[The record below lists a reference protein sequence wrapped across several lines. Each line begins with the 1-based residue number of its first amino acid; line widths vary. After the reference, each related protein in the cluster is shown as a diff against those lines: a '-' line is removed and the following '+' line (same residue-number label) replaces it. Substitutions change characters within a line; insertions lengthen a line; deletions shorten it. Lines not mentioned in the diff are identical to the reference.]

1 MTIKAFLQAISNAKG
16 MQILWRVVLASV
28 LGFIFLSV
36 FIAGV
41 ASLGSALFHL
51 SKATL
56 MLWLMLIGIVL
67 YCCLV
72 MWIFASNKLMRCSV
86 IIIAGIVISSAAL
99 YAGDMLHK
107 NHQPVESR

>member
-1 MTIKAFLQAISNAKG
+1 MTIKVFISNAKR

-28 LGFIFLSV
+28 VGFIFLSV
-36 FIAGV
+36 LIAGA
-41 ASLGSALFHL
+41 ASLGSALFNL

-56 MLWLMLIGIVL
+56 MLWFMLIGIIL

-86 IIIAGIVISSAAL
+86 IIIVGIVVSSAAL
-99 YAGDMLHK
+99 YTGDIFHK
-107 NHQPVESR
+107 NYQLVESR